1 MIEATK
7 ETFVEEINSEEKVL
21 VDFWAPWCGPCKML
35 SGTLEQI
42 QKETNLKIVKV
53 NVDEES
59 ELASIYNIRSLP
71 TLILFKNGEMANQ
84 IVGSVSKNK
93 ILEMLN

>member
-7 ETFVEEINSEEKVL
+7 ETFVEEINSEKVL

>member
-42 QKETNLKIVKV
+42 QKETNIKIVKV
-53 NVDEES
+53 NVDDES
-59 ELASIYNIRSLP
+59 ELASTYNIRSLP
-71 TLILFKNGEMANQ
+71 TLILFKNGEMINQ
-84 IVGSVSKNK
+84 IVGAVSKNK
-93 ILEMLN
+93 ILEML

>member
-7 ETFVEEINSEEKVL
+7 ETFVEEINSEKVL

-42 QKETNLKIVKV
+42 QKETNIKIVKV

-59 ELASIYNIRSLP
+59 ELASTYNIRSLP
-71 TLILFKNGEMANQ
+71 TLILFKNGEMVNQ
-84 IVGSVSKNK
+84 IVGAVSKNK
-93 ILEMLN
+93 ILEML

>member
-1 MIEATK
+1 MIESTK

-42 QKETNLKIVKV
+42 QKETNIKIVKV
-53 NVDEES
+53 NVDEEL
-59 ELASIYNIRSLP
+59 ELASTYNIRSLP
-71 TLILFKNGEMANQ
+71 TLILFKNGEMVNQ
-84 IVGSVSKNK
+84 IVGAVSKNK
-93 ILEMLN
+93 ILEML

>member
-7 ETFVEEINSEEKVL
+7 ETFVEDINSEEKVL
-21 VDFWAPWCGPCKML
+21 VDFWAPWCMPCKML

-42 QKETNLKIVKV
+42 QKETNIKIVKV

-59 ELASIYNIRSLP
+59 ELVSIYNIRSLP
-71 TLILFKNGEMANQ
+71 TLILFKNGEMVNQ
-84 IVGSVSKNK
+84 IIGAVSKNK
-93 ILEMLN
+93 ILEML

>member
-1 MIEATK
+1 MIETTK

-21 VDFWAPWCGPCKML
+21 VDFWAPWCSPCKML

-42 QKETNLKIVKV
+42 QKETNIKIVKV

-59 ELASIYNIRSLP
+59 ELASTYNIRSLP
-71 TLILFKNGEMANQ
+71 TLILFKNGEMVNQ
-84 IVGSVSKNK
+84 IVGAVSKNK
-93 ILEMLN
+93 ILEML

>member
-7 ETFVEEINSEEKVL
+7 ETFVEELNSEEKVL

-42 QKETNLKIVKV
+42 QKETNIKIVKV
-53 NVDEES
+53 NVDDES
-59 ELASIYNIRSLP
+59 ELASTYNIRSLP
-71 TLILFKNGEMANQ
+71 TLILFKNGEMVNQ
-84 IVGSVSKNK
+84 IVGAVSKNK
-93 ILEMLN
+93 ILEML

>member
-7 ETFVEEINSEEKVL
+7 ETFVEEINSEKVL

-35 SGTLEQI
+35 SGTLDQI
-42 QKETNLKIVKV
+42 QKETNIKIVKV

-71 TLILFKNGEMANQ
+71 TLILFKNGEMVNQ

-93 ILEMLN
+93 ILEML

>member
-7 ETFVEEINSEEKVL
+7 EIFVEEINSEKVL

-42 QKETNLKIVKV
+42 QKETNIKIVKV

-59 ELASIYNIRSLP
+59 ELASTYNIRSLP
-71 TLILFKNGEMANQ
+71 TLILFKNGERVTQ
-84 IVGSVSKNK
+84 IVGTVSKNK
-93 ILEMLN
+93 ILEMIN

>member
-1 MIEATK
+1 MIEAIK
-7 ETFVEEINSEEKVL
+7 ETFVEEINSEKVL

-42 QKETNLKIVKV
+42 QKETNIKIVKV

-59 ELASIYNIRSLP
+59 ELASTYNIRSLP
-71 TLILFKNGEMANQ
+71 TLILFKNGEMVNQ
-84 IVGSVSKNK
+84 IVGAVSKNK

>member
-7 ETFVEEINSEEKVL
+7 ETFVEEINSEKVL
-21 VDFWAPWCGPCKML
+21 VDFWAPWCMPCKML
-35 SGTLEQI
+35 SGTLDLI
-42 QKETNLKIVKV
+42 QKETNIKIVKV

-71 TLILFKNGEMANQ
+71 TLILFKNGEMVNQ
-84 IVGSVSKNK
+84 IVGAVSKNK
-93 ILEMLN
+93 ILEML

>member
-42 QKETNLKIVKV
+42 QKETNIKIVKV

-59 ELASIYNIRSLP
+59 ELASTYNIRSLP
-71 TLILFKNGEMANQ
+71 TLILFKNGEMVNQ
-84 IVGSVSKNK
+84 IVGAVSKNK
-93 ILEMLN
+93 ILEML

>member
-42 QKETNLKIVKV
+42 QKETNIKIVKV
-53 NVDEES
+53 NVDDES
-59 ELASIYNIRSLP
+59 ELASTYNIRSLP
-71 TLILFKNGEMANQ
+71 TLILFKNGEMVNQ
-84 IVGSVSKNK
+84 IVGAVSKNK
-93 ILEMLN
+93 ILEML

>member
-7 ETFVEEINSEEKVL
+7 ETFVEELNSEEKVL

-42 QKETNLKIVKV
+42 QKETNIKIVKV
-53 NVDEES
+53 NVDDES

-71 TLILFKNGEMANQ
+71 TLILFKNGEMVNQ
-84 IVGSVSKNK
+84 IVGAVSKNK
-93 ILEMLN
+93 ILEILN